1 MKRKVKK
8 FSEGG
13 TNIRT
18 RTDAEFAEDS
28 KHGGYGRYMPK
39 TKEYT
44 LDEAKEKISGLFGGK
59 SKAKEE
65 AALDEKRPIAKSSFG
80 YEDMDGRMPAESTWS
95 GDQSP
100 KAKTKAAPEPEEAPK
115 AKVEGPFAGFDA
127 EKALKESKPTGG
139 GSTSTTGGKDSGG
152 GGGGS
157 KASGAKVKK
166 ASLPSNPKADLYD
179 TSGNKRTSGDS
190 QSFAPPPRSGMG
202 PKNTFLTKERMKVD
216 DTSGGSHL
224 ANEFK
229 RRPRAKDDE
238 DYTTKKKR
246 ERAGK
251 DVRANSAVYGMKKGG
266 AVKSASARAD
276 GIAIRGKTRA

>member
-8 FSEGG
+8 FGEG
-13 TNIRT
+13 NIVQ
-18 RTDAEFAEDS
+18 RTDDEIAADRS
-28 KHGGYGRYMPK
+28 YSRYMPK

-59 SKAKEE
+59 PKAKEE
-65 AALDEKRPIAKSSFG
+65 AAPAEDRPRAKSSFG

-100 KAKTKAAPEPEEAPK
+100 KAKAKAAPEPAPEPAPAPEAKGPFSGFKSNESVYERKDNEVRAPK
-115 AKVEGPFAGFDA
+115 
-127 EKALKESKPTGG
+127 
-139 GSTSTTGGKDSGG
+139 GG

-157 KASGAKVKK
+157 GSGSKPKK
-166 ASLPSNPKADLYD
+166 AKLPSNPDAPAYD
-179 TSGNKRTSGDS
+179 TSGNERRSGDS

-216 DTSGGSHL
+216 DTGSHL

-229 RRPRAKDDE
+229 RRPRAEAKDDE
-238 DYTTKKKR
+238 DYATKKKR

-251 DVRANSAVYGMKKGG
+251 DARVNTATYGMKKGG

-276 GIAIRGKTRA
+276 GCCIRGKTRA